1 MRICGCGLMT
11 GGDMNKLVATLLA
24 VSIAA
29 LVSAAHAAV
38 APGQAAPEFSLVDIN
53 GKVQKLA
60 DYRGKYVVLEWF
72 NSECPFVQK
81 HYESGNMQ
89 ALQARYTQKGV
100 VWLGINSTSPRH
112 SNFRDPVRSQA
123 ILKEWKS
130 APTAFVLDPDGKVG
144 KQYGARTTPHMYVI
158 DPKGMLVY
166 VGGIDD
172 KPSTSQR
179 DVATAKNLV
188 AAALDESLSG
198 KPVGT
203 PSAMPYGCSVKYDY

>member
-1 MRICGCGLMT
+1 
-11 GGDMNKLVATLLA
+11 MNKLVAMLLA
-24 VSIAA
+24 VSMAV
-29 LVSAAHAAV
+29 LVSAAQAAV

-53 GKVQKLA
+53 GKVQKLS
-60 DYRGKYVVLEWF
+60 DYRGRYVVLEWF

-89 ALQARYTQKGV
+89 ALQARYSQKGV

-112 SNFRDPVRSQA
+112 SNYRDPARSQV

-158 DPKGMLVY
+158 DPKGTLVY

-172 KPSTSQR
+172 KPSISQR
-179 DVATAKNLV
+179 DIPTAKNLV
-188 AAALDESLSG
+188 AVALDESLSG

-203 PSAMPYGCSVKYDY
+203 PSAMPYGCSVKYGN

>member
-1 MRICGCGLMT
+1 
-11 GGDMNKLVATLLA
+11 MNKFVAMLLA
-24 VSIAA
+24 VAMA
-29 LVSAAHAAV
+29 VLVSAAQAAV

-53 GKVQKLA
+53 GKVQKLSG
-60 DYRGKYVVLEWF
+60 YRGKYVVLEWF

-100 VWLGINSTSPRH
+100 VWLGINSTSSRH
-112 SNFRDPVRSQA
+112 SNYRDPARSQA

-130 APTAFVLDPDGKVG
+130 APSAFVLDPDGKVG

-158 DPKGMLVY
+158 DPKGTLVY

-172 KPSTSQR
+172 KPSISQR
-179 DVATAKNLV
+179 DIATAKNLV

-203 PSAMPYGCSVKYDY
+203 PYAMPYGCSVKYDN

>member
-1 MRICGCGLMT
+1 
-11 GGDMNKLVATLLA
+11 MNKFVATLLA
-24 VSIAA
+24 VSMAS
-29 LVSAAHAAV
+29 LVSLVQAAA

-53 GKVQKLA
+53 GKMQKLS

-89 ALQARYTQKGV
+89 SLQARYAQKGV
-100 VWLGINSTSPRH
+100 VWLGVNSTSPRH

-123 ILKEWKS
+123 ILKDWKS

-179 DVATAKNLV
+179 DIPTAKNLV
-188 AAALDESLSG
+188 AAALDESLGG

-203 PSAMPYGCSVKYDY
+203 PSAMPYGCSVKYDN

>member
-1 MRICGCGLMT
+1 
-11 GGDMNKLVATLLA
+11 MNKFVATLLA
-24 VSIAA
+24 VSMAV
-29 LVSAAHAAV
+29 LVSAAQAAV

-53 GKVQKLA
+53 GKVQKLS

-89 ALQARYTQKGV
+89 ALQVRYTQKGV
-100 VWLGINSTSPRH
+100 VWLGINSTTRGH
-112 SNFRDPVRSQA
+112 SNYRDPARSQA

-158 DPKGMLVY
+158 DPKGTLVY

-172 KPSTSQR
+172 KPSISQR
-179 DVATAKNLV
+179 DIPTAKNLV

-198 KPVGT
+198 KPVGM
-203 PSAMPYGCSVKYDY
+203 PSAMPYGCSVKYDN

>member
-1 MRICGCGLMT
+1 
-11 GGDMNKLVATLLA
+11 MNKLVAALLA
-24 VSIAA
+24 MSMAS
-29 LVSAAHAAV
+29 LVSLVQAAA
-38 APGQAAPEFSLVDIN
+38 APGQAAPDFSLVDIN
-53 GKVQKLA
+53 GKMQKLS

-89 ALQARYTQKGV
+89 SLQARYTQKGV
-100 VWLGINSTSPRH
+100 VWLGVNSTSPRH

-123 ILKEWKS
+123 ILKDWKS

-179 DVATAKNLV
+179 DIPPAKNLV
-188 AAALDESLSG
+188 AAALDESLGG

>member
-1 MRICGCGLMT
+1 MK
-11 GGDMNKLVATLLA
+11 KLVAALLA
-24 VSIAA
+24 MSMAS
-29 LVSAAHAAV
+29 LVSLVQAAA

-53 GKVQKLA
+53 GKMQKLS

-89 ALQARYTQKGV
+89 SLQARYTQKGV
-100 VWLGINSTSPRH
+100 VWLGVNSTSPRH

-123 ILKEWKS
+123 ILKDWKS

-179 DVATAKNLV
+179 DIPTAKNLV
-188 AAALDESLSG
+188 AAALDESLGG

>member
-1 MRICGCGLMT
+1 
-11 GGDMNKLVATLLA
+11 MNKFVATLLA
-24 VSIAA
+24 VSMAV
-29 LVSAAHAAV
+29 LVSAAQAAV

-53 GKVQKLA
+53 GKVQKLS

-100 VWLGINSTSPRH
+100 AWLGINSTSPRH
-112 SNFRDPVRSQA
+112 SNYRDPARSQA

-158 DPKGMLVY
+158 NPKGTLVY
-166 VGGIDD
+166 VVGIDD
-172 KPSTSQR
+172 RPSTSQR
-179 DVATAKNLV
+179 DIAAAKNLV

-203 PSAMPYGCSVKYDY
+203 PSAMPYGCSVKYDN

>member
-1 MRICGCGLMT
+1 
-11 GGDMNKLVATLLA
+11 MNKLVAASLVLSMA
-24 VSIAA
+24 M
-29 LVSAAHAAV
+29 LVSAARAAV

-53 GKVQKLA
+53 RKVQKLS

-112 SNFRDPVRSQA
+112 SNYRDPARSQA

-130 APTAFVLDPDGKVG
+130 APTAFVLDPDGTVG

-158 DPKGMLVY
+158 DPNGTLVY

-172 KPSTSQR
+172 KPSISQR
-179 DVATAKNLV
+179 DIATAKNLV

-203 PSAMPYGCSVKYDY
+203 PSAMPYGCSVKYDN

>member
-1 MRICGCGLMT
+1 
-11 GGDMNKLVATLLA
+11 MNKLVAALLA
-24 VSIAA
+24 MSMAS
-29 LVSAAHAAV
+29 LVSLVQAAA
-38 APGQAAPEFSLVDIN
+38 APGQAAPDFSLVDIN
-53 GKVQKLA
+53 GKMQKLS

-89 ALQARYTQKGV
+89 SLQARYTQKGV
-100 VWLGINSTSPRH
+100 VWLGVNSTSPRH

-123 ILKEWKS
+123 ILKDWKS

-179 DVATAKNLV
+179 DIPTAKNLV
-188 AAALDESLSG
+188 AAALDESLGG

-203 PSAMPYGCSVKYDY
+203 PSAMPYGCSVKYDN

>member
-1 MRICGCGLMT
+1 
-11 GGDMNKLVATLLA
+11 MNKLVATLLA
-24 VSIAA
+24 MSMSI
-29 LVSAAHAAV
+29 LVSAALAAV
-38 APGQAAPEFSLVDIN
+38 APGQTAPEFSLVDVN
-53 GKVQKLA
+53 GKLQKLS

-100 VWLGINSTSPRH
+100 AWLGINSTSPRH
-112 SNFRDPVRSQA
+112 SNYRDPARSQT

-130 APTAFVLDPDGKVG
+130 TPTAFVLDPDGRVG
-144 KQYGARTTPHMYVI
+144 KQYGARTTPHMYVV
-158 DPKGMLVY
+158 DPKGTLVY

-179 DVATAKNLV
+179 DIATAKNLV
-188 AAALDESLSG
+188 AAALDESLGG
-198 KPVGT
+198 KRVGT
-203 PSAMPYGCSVKYDY
+203 PSAMPYGCSVKYDN

>member
-1 MRICGCGLMT
+1 MS
-11 GGDMNKLVATLLA
+11 KLVATFLA
-24 VSIAA
+24 VSMAA
-29 LVSAAHAAV
+29 LVSAAQAAV

-53 GKVQKLA
+53 GRVQKLS

-100 VWLGINSTSPRH
+100 AWLGINSTSPRH
-112 SNFRDPVRSQA
+112 SNYRDPERSQA

-158 DPKGMLVY
+158 DPKGTLVY

-172 KPSTSQR
+172 RPSTSQR
-179 DVATAKNLV
+179 DIATARNLV

-203 PSAMPYGCSVKYDY
+203 PSAMPYGCSVKYDN

>member
-1 MRICGCGLMT
+1 MKKR
-11 GGDMNKLVATLLA
+11 VATLLA
-24 VSIAA
+24 VSMASLLSLA
-29 LVSAAHAAV
+29 QAAV
-38 APGQAAPEFSLVDIN
+38 APGQAAPEFNLVDIN
-53 GKVQKLA
+53 GRMQKLS

-100 VWLGINSTSPRH
+100 VWLGVNSTSPRH
-112 SNFRDPVRSQA
+112 SNYRDPMRSQA

-172 KPSTSQR
+172 KPSASQR
-179 DVATAKNLV
+179 DIPTARNLV
-188 AAALDESLSG
+188 AAALDESLGG

>member
-1 MRICGCGLMT
+1 
-11 GGDMNKLVATLLA
+11 MNKLVAALLA
-24 VSIAA
+24 MSMAS
-29 LVSAAHAAV
+29 LVSLVQAAA

-53 GKVQKLA
+53 GKMQKLS
-60 DYRGKYVVLEWF
+60 DHRGKYVVLEWF

-89 ALQARYTQKGV
+89 SLQARYTQKGV
-100 VWLGINSTSPRH
+100 VWLGVNSTSPRH

-123 ILKEWKS
+123 ILKDWKS

-158 DPKGMLVY
+158 DPKGTLVY

-172 KPSTSQR
+172 RPSISQR
-179 DVATAKNLV
+179 DIPTARNLV

-198 KPVGT
+198 KTVAT
-203 PSAMPYGCSVKYDY
+203 PSAMPYGCSVKYDN

>member
-1 MRICGCGLMT
+1 
-11 GGDMNKLVATLLA
+11 MNKLVAASLA
-24 VSIAA
+24 VSMAVP
-29 LVSAAHAAV
+29 VSVAQAAV

-53 GKVQKLA
+53 RKVQKLS

-112 SNFRDPVRSQA
+112 SNYRDPARSQA

-130 APTAFVLDPDGKVG
+130 APTAFVLDPDGTVG

-158 DPKGMLVY
+158 DPNGTLVY

-172 KPSTSQR
+172 KPSISQR
-179 DVATAKNLV
+179 DIATAKNLV

-203 PSAMPYGCSVKYDY
+203 PSAMPYGCSVKYDN

>member
-1 MRICGCGLMT
+1 MK
-11 GGDMNKLVATLLA
+11 GGNMNKFVAALLA
-24 VSIAA
+24 MSMVS
-29 LVSAAHAAV
+29 LVSLVQAAA

-53 GKVQKLA
+53 GKMQKLS

-89 ALQARYTQKGV
+89 SLQARYTQKGV
-100 VWLGINSTSPRH
+100 VWLGVNSTSPRH

-123 ILKEWKS
+123 ILKDWKS

-179 DVATAKNLV
+179 DIPTAKNLV
-188 AAALDESLSG
+188 AAALDDSLGG

>member
-1 MRICGCGLMT
+1 
-11 GGDMNKLVATLLA
+11 MNKLVAASLA
-24 VSIAA
+24 VSMAVP
-29 LVSAAHAAV
+29 VSVAQAAV

-53 GKVQKLA
+53 RKVQNLS

-112 SNFRDPVRSQA
+112 SNYRDPARSQA

-130 APTAFVLDPDGKVG
+130 APTAFVLDSDGKVG

-158 DPKGMLVY
+158 DPNGTLVY

-172 KPSTSQR
+172 KPSISQR
-179 DVATAKNLV
+179 DIATAKNLV

-203 PSAMPYGCSVKYDY
+203 PSAMAYG

>member
-1 MRICGCGLMT
+1 
-11 GGDMNKLVATLLA
+11 MNKLVVTLLA
-24 VSIAA
+24 VSMAS
-29 LVSAAHAAV
+29 LVSLVQAAA

-53 GKVQKLA
+53 GKMQKLS

-89 ALQARYTQKGV
+89 SLQARYTQKGV
-100 VWLGINSTSPRH
+100 VWLGVNSTSPRH

-123 ILKEWKS
+123 ILKDWKS

-158 DPKGMLVY
+158 DPKGTLVY

-179 DVATAKNLV
+179 DIPIAKNLV

-203 PSAMPYGCSVKYDY
+203 PSAMPYGCSVKYDN

>member
-1 MRICGCGLMT
+1 
-11 GGDMNKLVATLLA
+11 MNKLVAASLA
-24 VSIAA
+24 VSMAVP
-29 LVSAAHAAV
+29 VSVAQAAV

-53 GKVQKLA
+53 RKVQKLS

-100 VWLGINSTSPRH
+100 VWLGINSTSSRH
-112 SNFRDPVRSQA
+112 SNYRDPARSQA

-158 DPKGMLVY
+158 DPNGTLVY

-172 KPSTSQR
+172 KPSISQR
-179 DVATAKNLV
+179 DIATAKNLV

-203 PSAMPYGCSVKYDY
+203 PSAMPYGCSVKYDN

>member
-1 MRICGCGLMT
+1 MRIGCCGLMT
-11 GGDMNKLVATLLA
+11 GGDMNKLAATLLA
-24 VSIAA
+24 VSIV

-100 VWLGINSTSPRH
+100 VWLGINSTSP
-112 SNFRDPVRSQA
+112 
-123 ILKEWKS
+123 
-130 APTAFVLDPDGKVG
+130 
-144 KQYGARTTPHMYVI
+144 
-158 DPKGMLVY
+158 
-166 VGGIDD
+166 
-172 KPSTSQR
+172 
-179 DVATAKNLV
+179 
-188 AAALDESLSG
+188 
-198 KPVGT
+198 
-203 PSAMPYGCSVKYDY
+203 

>member
-1 MRICGCGLMT
+1 
-11 GGDMNKLVATLLA
+11 MNKLVATLLA

>member
-1 MRICGCGLMT
+1 
-11 GGDMNKLVATLLA
+11 
-24 VSIAA
+24 
-29 LVSAAHAAV
+29 
-38 APGQAAPEFSLVDIN
+38 
-53 GKVQKLA
+53 
-60 DYRGKYVVLEWF
+60 VVLEWF

-100 VWLGINSTSPRH
+100 AWLGINSTSPRH
-112 SNFRDPVRSQA
+112 SNYRDPARSQA

-158 DPKGMLVY
+158 DPKGTLVY

-172 KPSTSQR
+172 RPSTSQR
-179 DVATAKNLV
+179 DIATARNLV

-203 PSAMPYGCSVKYDY
+203 PSATPYGCSVKYDN

>member
-1 MRICGCGLMT
+1 MS
-11 GGDMNKLVATLLA
+11 KLVATFLA
-24 VSIAA
+24 VSMAA
-29 LVSAAHAAV
+29 LVSAAQAAV
-38 APGQAAPEFSLVDIN
+38 APGQAAPEFSLMDIN
-53 GKVQKLA
+53 GKVQKLS

-100 VWLGINSTSPRH
+100 AWLGINSTSPRH
-112 SNFRDPVRSQA
+112 SNYRDPARSQA

-158 DPKGMLVY
+158 DPKGTLVY

-172 KPSTSQR
+172 RPSTSQR
-179 DVATAKNLV
+179 DIAAARNLV

-203 PSAMPYGCSVKYDY
+203 PSAMPYGCSVKYDN

>member
-1 MRICGCGLMT
+1 
-11 GGDMNKLVATLLA
+11 MNKLIATCLA
-24 VSIAA
+24 VSMASLASLAQAA
-29 LVSAAHAAV
+29 A

-53 GKVQKLA
+53 GKVQKLS
-60 DYRGKYVVLEWF
+60 DYRGKHVVLEWF
-72 NSECPFVQK
+72 NAECPFVQK

-100 VWLGINSTSPRH
+100 VWLGVNSTSPRP
-112 SNFRDPVRSQA
+112 SNYRNPVRSQA
-123 ILKEWKS
+123 ILKDWKS

-158 DPKGMLVY
+158 DPKGVLVY

-172 KPSTSQR
+172 KPSISQR
-179 DVATAKNLV
+179 DIPTAKNLV

>member
-1 MRICGCGLMT
+1 
-11 GGDMNKLVATLLA
+11 MNKLVASSLV
-24 VSIAA
+24 VSMTV
-29 LVSAAHAAV
+29 LVSVAQAAV
-38 APGQAAPEFSLVDIN
+38 APGQAAPEFSLADIN
-53 GKVQKLA
+53 GKVQKLS
-60 DYRGKYVVLEWF
+60 DFRGKYVVLEWF

-112 SNFRDPVRSQA
+112 GNYRDPARSQA

-158 DPKGMLVY
+158 DPKGTLVY

-172 KPSTSQR
+172 KPSISQR
-179 DVATAKNLV
+179 DIATAKNLV

-203 PSAMPYGCSVKYDY
+203 PNAMPYGCSVKYDN

>member
-1 MRICGCGLMT
+1 
-11 GGDMNKLVATLLA
+11 MNKLVAALLA
-24 VSIAA
+24 MSMAS
-29 LVSAAHAAV
+29 LVSLVQAAA

-53 GKVQKLA
+53 GKTQKLS

-89 ALQARYTQKGV
+89 SLQARYTQKGV
-100 VWLGINSTSPRH
+100 VWLGVNSTSPRH

-123 ILKEWKS
+123 ILKDWKS

-158 DPKGMLVY
+158 DPKGTLVY

-172 KPSTSQR
+172 KPSTSPR
-179 DVATAKNLV
+179 DIPTAKNLV
-188 AAALDESLSG
+188 AAALEESLGG

-203 PSAMPYGCSVKYDY
+203 PSAMPYGCSVKYDN